1 MRLFNRKARSK
12 ETEVPCPRCKVQV
25 PVGDDIC
32 NVCGWDMLDQYR
44 EPDPAPAGQEDRSAS

>member
-1 MRLFNRKARSK
+1 LAAPEVDDRLEHHSER
-12 ETEVPCPRCKVQV
+12 